1 MTWKRA
7 IPLLWMLMS
16 CADVPENATS
26 YDDETGEDAAS
37 PVLAIQNGVPVTGA
51 GPQQQWQ
58 GIVMTMRRVGTNQ
71 SSVCTATFITER
83 HLLTAAHC
91 YEKAGAQQVF
101 VRAPGWNNN
110 AWQTFDGAIVHQAS
124 GKPDYKTDIAVVDL
138 GKAPEWATPA
148 RRFRIFAGRPTA
160 TDLHIYGYGG
170 VRESTAEIN
179 GTLRT
184 APNGA
189 TVRVTDAG
197 NGYLVST
204 AAGAAVCSGDSGGPA
219 IKQGTQPVVWG
230 INRSFSS
237 SIFRSLLG
245 QPVCPSRGASM
256 QFTNV
261 SLNVPFVER
270 SLGKACT
277 RLQVDGQD
285 ALQCW

>member
-1 MTWKRA
+1 
-7 IPLLWMLMS
+7 MS
-16 CADVPENATS
+16 CAEVPENATS
-26 YDDETGEDAAS
+26 HDDETSEEDGEN
-37 PVLAIQNGVPVTGA
+37 PVLAIQNGVPVSGA

-91 YEKAGAQQVF
+91 YEKSGPQQVF
-101 VRAPGWNNN
+101 VRAPGWGNGG
-110 AWQTFDGAIVHQAS
+110 WQAFDRANVTAAS
-124 GKPDYKTDIAVVDL
+124 GPPDYRTDIAVVDL
-138 GKAPEWATPA
+138 GAAPEWATPA
-148 RRFRIFAGRPTA
+148 RRFRIFAGKPTP

-184 APNGA
+184 APGGA
-189 TVRVTDAG
+189 TVRISDAG

-219 IKQGTQPVVWG
+219 IRQGSQPVVWG

-245 QPVCPSRGASM
+245 QPVCPTRGASM

-261 SLNVPFVER
+261 STQLPFVER
-270 SLGKACT
+270 ALGKACA
-277 RLQVDGQD
+277 RVQVDGQP
-285 ALQCW
+285 AAQCW